1 MTAKYKSLAKEIHP
15 DRPGGVTSEFQE
27 LLNAYRRIIK
37 HLEEKN
43 EEDEEIKEEDY
54 KTEFFKKHNFMNKC
68 SSSYVV
74 YIKEKFVERW
84 RKVLD
89 RHIVFQKMDKIRVIY
104 KTGDITITLY
114 QKPKKD
120 PRSKLHI
127 QSGDQGKNLDFILE
141 KLSMFYREV
150 CQTQENT
157 SIDFKELHR
166 SQCGKCGKS
175 FTNKRGVKQH
185 IMRMHS
191 SINKKRISSQSKPDD
206 KVITLEEHVDVA
218 TPPTGPH
225 NPEPEIPKEN
235 LDKEGNTQIMEDLVV
250 EFVNNAALQSET
262 NLYIEELLKETT
274 DEIESNFQCG
284 ICGKLFDYEKEVW
297 VWKKHMDVTN
307 VIFLRRK
314 KWFSSI
320 KYQKKKMRL
329 QE

>member
-1 MTAKYKSLAKEIHP
+1 MLHLDEFLA
-15 DRPGGVTSEFQE
+15 
-27 LLNAYRRIIK
+27 LLT
-37 HLEEKN
+37 
-43 EEDEEIKEEDY
+43 D
-54 KTEFFKKHNFMNKC
+54 KKVPMKKC

-74 YIKEKFVERW
+74 YIQEKFVERW

-127 QSGDQGKNLDFILE
+127 QSGDQSKNLDFILE

-185 IMRMHS
+185 IMRKHS
-191 SINKKRISSQSKPDD
+191 SINKKRRSSQSKPDD

-218 TPPTGPH
+218 T
-225 NPEPEIPKEN
+225 
-235 LDKEGNTQIMEDLVV
+235 
-250 EFVNNAALQSET
+250 S
-262 NLYIEELLKETT
+262 
-274 DEIESNFQCG
+274 
-284 ICGKLFDYEKEVW
+284 
-297 VWKKHMDVTN
+297 
-307 VIFLRRK
+307 
-314 KWFSSI
+314 
-320 KYQKKKMRL
+320 
-329 QE
+329 